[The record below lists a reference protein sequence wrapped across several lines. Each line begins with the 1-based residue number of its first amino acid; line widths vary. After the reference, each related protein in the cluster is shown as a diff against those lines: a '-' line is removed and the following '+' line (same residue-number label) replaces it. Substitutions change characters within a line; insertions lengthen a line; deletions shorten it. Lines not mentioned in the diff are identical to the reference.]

1 MWLMAE
7 SGKFVIHR
15 SETPN
20 KSTSEWP
27 IILGEGINIRL
38 ATKME

>member
-1 MWLMAE
+1 MTE
-7 SGKFVIHR
+7 SGKFFIHR

-27 IILGEGINIRL
+27 IILGEGITIWL